1 MVLASGWENRHKALV
16 GVWKASSSADAS
28 FASKLLYSCL
38 CTIDYSLLQM
48 LALTSKR
55 LAGTAR
61 LGQALLASAHAI
73 PSARR
78 GKATASATTLSDASA
93 PVPGLDLGSERLR
106 RTVFY
111 VPCSE
116 ERKIQKSLASKADCV
131 MYDLEDGVS
140 LNRKGLARELV
151 LNALAVNTNKTELG
165 VRINSV
171 GSGLELDDLNVVLR
185 SDKLNTILVPK
196 VESPKDIHVV
206 SHLIES
212 IAPAETRPNI
222 KIIAGIESALG
233 LMNIRDIATANDRVD
248 ALLFAA
254 EDYCSDT
261 GITRTPSRKELY
273 YARSVVATA
282 AHAFKLQAIDMVCM
296 DFKNMDVLKEE
307 CTEGAQMGFTG
318 KQVIHPAQVDA
329 VQEHFLPPEDIV
341 FRAWRIVK
349 GYQKH
354 YELGKGAFDLD
365 GKAIDMP
372 VVKWAYKILRRVE
385 LAGVDLAAK
394 YSDTAGL

>member
-1 MVLASGWENRHKALV
+1 ML
-16 GVWKASSSADAS
+16 
-28 FASKLLYSCL
+28 
-38 CTIDYSLLQM
+38 SL
-48 LALTSKR
+48 
-55 LAGTAR
+55 TAR
-61 LGQALLASAHAI
+61 RLGSWRAWSVPMKRAI
-73 PSARR
+73 PGGVQAGSQARR
-78 GKATASATTLSDASA
+78 SKTTSTAQESSLPESAA
-93 PVPGLDLGSERLR
+93 PVPGLDLSSEKLR
-106 RTVFY
+106 RTVLY

-116 ERKIQKSLASKADCV
+116 ERKIQKSLTSKADCV
-131 MYDLEDGVS
+131 MYDLEDGVA

-151 LNALAVNTNKTELG
+151 LNALAANNNKTELG
-165 VRINSV
+165 VRINAI
-171 GSGLELDDLNVVLR
+171 GTGLELDDLNVVLR
-185 SDKLNTILVPK
+185 SDKLNTVLIPK
-196 VESPKDIHVV
+196 VESAKDIHVV

-212 IAPAETRPNI
+212 IAPSQTRDNI
-222 KIIAGIESALG
+222 KIIASIESALG
-233 LMNIRDIATANDRVD
+233 LMNIREIATASKRVD

-273 YARSVVATA
+273 YARSTVATA

-296 DFKNMDVLKEE
+296 DFKNTEVLKDE

-318 KQVIHPAQVDA
+318 KQAIHPAQVDV

-349 GYQKH
+349 GYQRH

-372 VVKWAYKILRRVE
+372 VVKWAYKVLRRVE
-385 LAGVDLAAK
+385 LAGIDVAAR
-394 YSDTAGL
+394 YNDTTNL